1 MHSKYHKNPR
11 REIEEALLLD
21 SLEEFVFQGPDL
33 IQDVDD
39 LATGVW
45 HPQDLVLPEVSM
57 DGKDDDVE
65 DRRHPA
71 EEPGHVGGVR
81 CLQHLGEVGDG
92 LSARLGGGAPASVQ
106 PPLLKPV
113 LKPLVRRGAVQAGE
127 EGLGEEQRRL

>member
-33 IQDVDD
+33 VQDVDD
-39 LATGVW
+39 LAAGVW
-45 HPQDLVLPEVSM
+45 HPQDLVLPEVSV
-57 DGKDDDVE
+57 DGEDDDVE

-92 LSARLGGGAPASVQ
+92 LPARLTTTKQAFVPGHLSRQ
-106 PPLLKPV
+106 P
-113 LKPLVRRGAVQAGE
+113 
-127 EGLGEEQRRL
+127 LGPGQ